1 MFKTSISIADY
12 VNLTNS
18 QQPGPTITLSQ
29 EIKDD
34 EKITNEKLTSI
45 LLEKVRKLKIVKKVS
60 WETEKYYRQEK
71 EVFTIEFT
79 NGVVKKFSCRIDVY

>member
-18 QQPGPTITLSQ
+18 QQPGPSITLCQ
-29 EIKDD
+29 EIKD
-34 EKITNEKLTSI
+34 EGKITNERLTTI
-45 LLEKVRKLKIVKKVS
+45 LLEKVKNLEIVKSVS
-60 WETEKYYRQEK
+60 WQTEKYYRQEK

-79 NGVVKKFSCRIDVY
+79 NGIVKKFYCRIDVY

>member
-29 EIKDD
+29 EIKD
-34 EKITNEKLTSI
+34 EGKITNERLTTT
-45 LLEKVRKLKIVKKVS
+45 LLEKVKNLEIVKNVS
-60 WETEKYYRQEK
+60 LKTEKYYRQEK

-79 NGVVKKFSCRIDVY
+79 NGVVKKFYCRIDAY

>member
-18 QQPGPTITLSQ
+18 QQPGPTKTLSQ
-29 EIKDD
+29 EIKD
-34 EKITNEKLTSI
+34 EGKITNERLTTI
-45 LLEKVRKLKIVKKVS
+45 LLEKVKNLEIVKNVT
-60 WETEKYYRQEK
+60 WQTEKYYRQEK

-79 NGVVKKFSCRIDVY
+79 NGVVKKFYCRIDVY

>member
-29 EIKDD
+29 EIKD
-34 EKITNEKLTSI
+34 EGKITNERLTTI
-45 LLEKVRKLKIVKKVS
+45 LLEKVKNLEIVKSVS
-60 WETEKYYRQEK
+60 WQTEKYYRQEK

-79 NGVVKKFSCRIDVY
+79 NGIVKKFYCRIDVY